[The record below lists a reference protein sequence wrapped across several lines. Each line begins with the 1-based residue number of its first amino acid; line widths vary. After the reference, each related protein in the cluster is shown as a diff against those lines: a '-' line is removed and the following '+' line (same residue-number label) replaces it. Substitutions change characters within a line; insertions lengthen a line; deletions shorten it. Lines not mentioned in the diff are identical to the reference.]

1 MCNASREKEILRKYQ
16 KEMIDIKNSV
26 TKMNNSFDDLIS
38 KLDTAEE
45 RISKLENI
53 SIQTSKPESKE
64 KKY

>member
-26 TKMNNSFDDLIS
+26 TKINNSFDDLIS

-53 SIQTSKPESKE
+53 SIQTSKAESKE

>member
-16 KEMIDIKNSV
+16 KEMIDIKISV

-53 SIQTSKPESKE
+53 SIQTSKAESKE

>member
-45 RISKLENI
+45 RISKLEDI
-53 SIQTSKPESKE
+53 SIQTSKAESKE

>member
-53 SIQTSKPESKE
+53 SIQTSKAESKE

>member
-26 TKMNNSFDDLIS
+26 TKMNNSFNDLIS

-53 SIQTSKPESKE
+53 SIQTSKAESKE

>member
-16 KEMIDIKNSV
+16 KEMIDIKISV

-45 RISKLENI
+45 RISKLEDI
-53 SIQTSKPESKE
+53 SIQTSKAESKE

>member
-16 KEMIDIKNSV
+16 KEVIDIKNSV
-26 TKMNNSFDDLIS
+26 TKMNNSFNDLIS

-53 SIQTSKPESKE
+53 SIQTSKAESKE